1 MEDSLET
8 FYPLGN
14 STEHRWKMDRK
25 RSEWEETAVHPLL
38 AREPSLNIRKGC
50 KQKIPDEEKVSTD
63 IQRQVF
69 REFCYQETK
78 GPREICSHLHY
89 LCSQWLQP
97 ERNSKSRMLDMVI
110 LEQLLTILPPEIKNW
125 VKECGVETSSQAVAL
140 AESFLLSQVEEKK
153 QEEMK
158 FHVKTSCLNLVNECS
173 EVRGNLFKPSR
184 DPLLGDISQKD
195 PVQDK
200 PPENKTMNQLPLGN
214 QASLSGGAEAGGVLP
229 AQDSISFKEVVI
241 YFTKEE
247 WALLDPDQKILHE
260 EIMSETCRNVAF
272 LSNERKNKQEAETE
286 PLRVITVELG
296 EETFQNQCPS
306 KNQEEIQVNIQRH
319 KNASSCSKIYDFLTP
334 KDIKTER
341 KRQCLDFQKIFEDQS
356 DLNKQYEWKDDGEKY
371 RRFCSFT
378 LHQQD
383 YMGKKPFKC
392 KVCRKSFSKYSKI
405 IAHERIHTGEKPFKC
420 LECGKSFTQSSHLTS
435 HKRIHTGEKPYK
447 CLQCGK
453 SFTQNSHLTYH
464 KRLHSGEKPY
474 KCTECGKSFA
484 DSSSLLVHKRIHT
497 GEKPYKCTECGK
509 NFTLSSHL
517 TSHKR
522 IHTGEKPFHCIE
534 CGKSFSTKSSL
545 KFHKKIHTGERPYMC
560 MECGKSFKR
569 IADLTRHDR
578 THRKEVLYKSTKCGK
593 SFHNSRHLTSHERV
607 EKPFECRQCEDE
619 LPVDYVD

>member
-229 AQDSISFKEVVI
+229 AQHCMNELHLISCHPTTFQNRSSSGDCKKELKDSISFKEVVI

-392 KVCRKSFSKYSKI
+392 KWSRGDW
-405 IAHERIHTGEKPFKC
+405 T
-420 LECGKSFTQSSHLTS
+420 
-435 HKRIHTGEKPYK
+435 
-447 CLQCGK
+447 
-453 SFTQNSHLTYH
+453 
-464 KRLHSGEKPY
+464 KRLTGQMPFLMPMWSSQQIFSLCTLIEKHLPLPRIEHS
-474 KCTECGKSFA
+474 
-484 DSSSLLVHKRIHT
+484 V
-497 GEKPYKCTECGK
+497 
-509 NFTLSSHL
+509 
-517 TSHKR
+517 
-522 IHTGEKPFHCIE
+522 
-534 CGKSFSTKSSL
+534 
-545 KFHKKIHTGERPYMC
+545 
-560 MECGKSFKR
+560 
-569 IADLTRHDR
+569 
-578 THRKEVLYKSTKCGK
+578 
-593 SFHNSRHLTSHERV
+593 
-607 EKPFECRQCEDE
+607 
-619 LPVDYVD
+619 